1 MSADVARTARP
12 GGRDRQGIV
21 SGLAIL
27 AASFT
32 VASVLPTAGVAGFAL
47 VLVAL
52 SAWLAPDALRR
63 MAGWRVLAVLVLLGG
78 VSWLGQSIAAAAGAP
93 GQVGP
98 AALAL
103 HIVMRVGLILLAVG
117 LVAYSLPLEQFAAG
131 LERLGLRNFGF
142 AMGVA
147 VNALPVA
154 LATLQ
159 QTWRALKLRRPYA
172 KGRLHAW
179 RLAATTVVAHM
190 LTVAEDTVAA
200 AMARGYDPDRRRKL
214 PVLVTGLD
222 AVFATSAAIVIAYC
236 VYWAATN

>member
-1 MSADVARTARP
+1 MGADAARTARP

-63 MAGWRVLAVLVLLGG
+63 MAGWRVLAILVLLGG
-78 VSWLGQSIAAAAGAP
+78 VSWLGQSIVAAAGSP

-103 HIVMRVGLILLAVG
+103 HIVMRVGVILLAVG

-179 RLAATTVVAHM
+179 RLAATTVSC
-190 LTVAEDTVAA
+190 
-200 AMARGYDPDRRRKL
+200 R
-214 PVLVTGLD
+214 
-222 AVFATSAAIVIAYC
+222 C
-236 VYWAATN
+236 W